1 MITTEQIT
9 SLLTDL
15 LMLANMDSDTMD
27 SSLQKNNHLL

>member
-15 LMLANMDSDTMD
+15 LMLANMGSDTKD
-27 SSLQKNNHLL
+27 SSLQKHNHLL